1 MTDCHLTIYPYEIEG
16 EDSRHLV
23 IQNGRS
29 VFESNSY
36 DKLRIWM
43 DLNGL
48 KPEFPNLLSRKN
60 RKDAEKNYET
70 LNVRLVQ

>member
-48 KPEFPNLLSRKN
+48 KPEFPNLLSGKN
-60 RKDAEKNYET
+60 RKAAEKNYET